1 MKVIPINFF
10 RRTLEQIRDYFKNM
24 NIILLVLTLLLIII
38 GLVGVYSATY
48 SGQKI
53 FFYKQLIWYGLGLIL
68 MVVFANINYN
78 IFMGIANQLYYF
90 FCVLLALVLVFGHT
104 SLGAQRWL
112 KLPGFNLQPSEF
124 MKLVLSFTIIRFIA
138 IHQKESFT
146 IKNMFKM
153 FGLII
158 VPMLLVLKQPDLG
171 TAILMV
177 PVTLLI
183 FYMGNMPWK
192 KLLAIILIGLVIIPA
207 GYHFL
212 KDYQKQRIMIFLNPR
227 IDPMG
232 AGYNVIQSQIA
243 VGSGS
248 GAGKGWLRGT
258 QSQLNFIPIKHTDF
272 IFAVIAEE
280 FGFMGGFVIIALYL
294 LLVMEG
300 LNIVKLCRFLGGKMM
315 ASAITGIIF
324 CQAVIN
330 IGMNIGLMPVTG
342 ITLPLLSYG
351 GSSTLMV
358 LMALGILQNIYREY
372 MKAEG

>member
-1 MKVIPINFF
+1 MKYIPVNFF
-10 RRTLEQIRDYFKNM
+10 RQALKETGNYFKNI
-24 NIILLVLTLLLIII
+24 NVILLTLTLILIFTGIVSI
-38 GLVGVYSATY
+38 YSATY
-48 SGQKI
+48 ATQKI
-53 FFYKQLIWYGLGLIL
+53 FFYKQITWYVLGLVL
-68 MVVFANINYN
+68 MVIFANINYN
-78 IFMGIANQLYYF
+78 IFMGIANQLYFF
-90 FCVLLALVLVFGHT
+90 FCGLLLLVLVFGHS

-124 MKLVLSFTIIRFIA
+124 MKLILSFTIIRFIA
-138 IHQKESFT
+138 VHQKESFT
-146 IKNMFKM
+146 IKNLFKM
-153 FGLII
+153 LGII
-158 VPMLLVLKQPDLG
+158 ILPMLMILKQPDLG

-183 FYMGNMPWK
+183 FFMGNMPWK
-192 KLLAIILIGLVIIPA
+192 KLIMIILIGLIVIPA

-212 KDYQKQRIMIFLNPR
+212 KDYQKQRIMIFLNPN

-243 VGSGS
+243 VGSGNA
-248 GAGKGWLRGT
+248 AGKGWLRGT

-280 FGFMGGFVIIALYL
+280 FGFLGGIFVIIIYL

-324 CQAVIN
+324 CQVIIN

-351 GSSTLMV
+351 GSSTLMI
-358 LMALGILQNIYREY
+358 MAALGIMQNIYKEY
-372 MKAEG
+372 MKAEE